1 MTHVQI
7 TAGRDEVKVVID
19 GVDVTKSVLAEG
31 FGVTFDEAGRKPLV
45 HMTLAPTFLDLGLPD
60 AVLDALRHDSEA
72 VA

>member
-7 TAGRDEVKVVID
+7 TAGREEVKVIID

-31 FGVTFDEAGRKPLV
+31 FGVTFDEAGRKPVV
-45 HMTLAPTFLDLGLPD
+45 HMTLMPKVLDLDLP
-60 AVLDALRHDSEA
+60 AALLDALRHDDEA